1 MRINKKI
8 SILAVMIL
16 LIGALPGCRNE
27 EKNDDEKDEISV
39 TENGITAAESVLS
52 ENADDMFSNRDY
64 KAEYDESECVRITLS
79 KNSASCEEKGVE
91 IDENRIRITDEGTYI
106 LSGVLEDGMIV
117 VDADETD
124 KIQLV
129 LDGVDISCDTSAPIY
144 ILQADKV
151 FITLPEKSENY
162 VSASGTFEEI
172 DDNNI
177 DGAIFSKSDL
187 TFNGSGTLN
196 VKSVSGHG
204 IVCKDDLVIMG
215 GSYKIDAAYHGMDAN
230 DSVRIADGEITIVSG
245 KDGIHV
251 DNSDDVTK
259 GYVYVADG
267 TFDITAGGDGISASS
282 YMWIEDGDF
291 DILAGGGSKN
301 GEEHETD
308 MMGNPMGGNP
318 MGNNP
323 MGENPMGDNPDIKPG
338 MDTDDNMH
346 SMTTDTDTDSD
357 TAASTKGIKAS
368 GELKI
373 DGGIFNIDSAD
384 DAVHSNSSIY
394 VYGGSFTIATG
405 DDGMHADD
413 TLNIQGGKIDIS
425 ESYEGLEGLHVYI
438 SAGDIS
444 IVSTDDGIN
453 AAGGTDSSGFG
464 GPGGNDMFGGSSD
477 GSIEISGGNI
487 YINASGD
494 GIDAN
499 GYLDIAGGYI
509 EVCGPTVGDTATLD
523 FDTEGTISGGTFI
536 GTGASGMA
544 QTFDESEQGVFAVSV
559 GNTSAGTE
567 ICIYDTEGNLLL
579 SHTPE
584 LDFEVVIFSNPDI
597 QKGET
602 YKITVNG
609 VSGEF
614 EAY

>member
-8 SILAVMIL
+8 AIIAVMIL

-27 EKNDDEKDEISV
+27 EKNDDKKDEISV
-39 TENGITAAESVLS
+39 TENGATVS
-52 ENADDMFSNRDY
+52 
-64 KAEYDESECVRITLS
+64 ESESICITLNG
-79 KNSASCEEKGVE
+79 NSASCEEKGVE
-91 IDENRIRITDEGTYI
+91 IDGNRIRITDEGTYI
-106 LSGVLEDGMIV
+106 LSGGLEDGMIV

-151 FITLPEKSENY
+151 FITLQDKSENY
-162 VSASGTFEEI
+162 ISASGTFEEI

-204 IVCKDDLVIMG
+204 IVCKDDLVITEG
-215 GSYKIDAAYHGMDAN
+215 NYKIDAAYHGVDAN
-230 DSVRIADGEITIVSG
+230 DSITIDDGDITIVSG

-251 DNSDDVTK
+251 DNSDDITK

-267 TFDITAGGDGISASS
+267 TFDITAEGDGVSASS
-282 YMWIEDGDF
+282 YMWIKDGDF
-291 DILAGGGSKN
+291 NILAGGGSKN

-308 MMGNPMGGNP
+308 MGVNP

-323 MGENPMGDNPDIKPG
+323 MGDNPMGGNPDIKPG
-338 MDTDDNMH
+338 MDTDDKMH
-346 SMTTDTDTDSD
+346 SMTTYADTDSV
-357 TAASTKGIKAS
+357 TATSTKGIKAS

-373 DGGIFNIDSAD
+373 EGGIFNIDSAD
-384 DAVHSNSSIY
+384 DAVHSDSSIY

-413 TLNIQGGKIDIS
+413 TLNIQGGKVDIS

-477 GSIEISGGNI
+477 GSIEITGGNI

-494 GIDAN
+494 GIDSN
-499 GYLDIAGGYI
+499 GYLNITGGYTEI
-509 EVCGPTVGDTATLD
+509 CGPTFGDTATLD
-523 FDTEGTISGGTFI
+523 FDTVGNISGGTFI

-567 ICIYDTEGNLLL
+567 ICIYDADGNLLL

-584 LDFEVVIFSNPDI
+584 LDYEVVIFSCPDI
-597 QKGET
+597 KKGET

>member
-8 SILAVMIL
+8 SIIAVMIL
-16 LIGALPGCRNE
+16 LIGAMPGCRNK
-27 EKNDDEKDEISV
+27 EKNDDEKDKISV
-39 TENGITAAESVLS
+39 TENGATVT
-52 ENADDMFSNRDY
+52 
-64 KAEYDESECVRITLS
+64 ESESICITLNG
-79 KNSASCEEKGVE
+79 NSASCEEKGVE
-91 IDENRIRITDEGTYI
+91 IDGNRIRITDEGNYI
-106 LSGVLEDGMIV
+106 LSGDLEDGMIV

-151 FITLPEKSENY
+151 FITLQEKSENY

-204 IVCKDDLVIMG
+204 IVCKDDLVITEG
-215 GSYKIDAAYHGMDAN
+215 NYKIDAAYHGMDAN
-230 DSVRIADGEITIVSG
+230 DSIRIDDGDITIVSG

-251 DNSDDVTK
+251 DNSDDITK

-267 TFDITAGGDGISASS
+267 TFDITAEGDGVSASS
-282 YMWIEDGDF
+282 YMWIKDGDF
-291 DILAGGGSKN
+291 NILVGGGCKN

-308 MMGNPMGGNP
+308 MGVNPMGA
-318 MGNNP
+318 
-323 MGENPMGDNPDIKPG
+323 GDKKHG
-338 MDTDDNMH
+338 MRTY
-346 SMTTDTDTDSD
+346 TDTDSE

-373 DGGIFNIDSAD
+373 EGGIFNIDSAD
-384 DAVHSNSSIY
+384 DAVHSDSSIY

-413 TLNIQGGKIDIS
+413 TLNIQGGKVDIS

-453 AAGGTDSSGFG
+453 AAGGNDSSGFG

-494 GIDAN
+494 GIDSN
-499 GYLDIAGGYI
+499 GYLNITGGYTEI
-509 EVCGPTVGDTATLD
+509 CGPTFGDTATLD
-523 FDTEGTISGGTFI
+523 FDTVGNISGGTFI

-544 QTFDESEQGVFAVSV
+544 QIFDESEQGVFAVSA
-559 GNTSAGTE
+559 GKTSAGTE
-567 ICIYDTEGNLLL
+567 ICIYDADGNLLL

-584 LDFEVVIFSNPDI
+584 LDYEVVIFSSPEI